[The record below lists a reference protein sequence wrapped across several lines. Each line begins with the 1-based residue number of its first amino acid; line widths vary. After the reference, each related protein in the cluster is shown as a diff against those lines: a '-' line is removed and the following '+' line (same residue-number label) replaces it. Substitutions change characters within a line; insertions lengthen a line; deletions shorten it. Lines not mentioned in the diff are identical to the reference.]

1 MSSPSSTLT
10 EEAAREQLCSTYRR
24 IEQSGLSAG
33 AAGNISVLLGDRM
46 LISPTGADGASVR
59 PEDFVLTGLDG
70 VAQSAGA
77 PSSEWAI
84 HSEIYKAGL
93 GKAVIHAHPD
103 YCVALSCLR
112 KPIPPFHYMIA
123 SFGGSDIPCA
133 PYAPFGTVALAQS
146 VIASLRDRSACL
158 MANHGMVCHAETLS
172 SALAKTSKLEMLARQ
187 YCIAV
192 QAGSVVLLDDADMAV
207 VKERYR
213 DYARRGTGVSK

>member
-1 MSSPSSTLT
+1 MSPPSNTLT

-33 AAGNISVLLGDRM
+33 SAGNISVFLGDSM

-59 PEDFVLTGLDG
+59 PEDFVLTRLDG
-70 VAQSAGA
+70 VALSAGA

-103 YCVALSCLR
+103 HCVALSCLR
-112 KPIPPFHYMIA
+112 QQIPPFHYMIA
-123 SFGGSDIPCA
+123 SFGGSDVPCA
-133 PYAPFGTVALAQS
+133 PYAPFGTIALAQS
-146 VIASLRDRSACL
+146 VIASLKNRSACL
-158 MANHGMVCHAETLS
+158 MANHGMVCHADTLS
-172 SALAKTSKLEMLARQ
+172 GALAKAFKLEMLARQ

-192 QAGSVVLLDDADMAV
+192 RAGSVVLLDDADMAV

-213 DYARRGTGVSK
+213 DYARRGAAGQ